1 MLIWYEI
8 HFMLVFKEVHPK
20 NAFDALGSRDE
31 DRRKSCPKWKKK
43 ECNTTMPHCVS
54 WLLTF
59 CQRKIRKY
67 GWMILKTEFNFWLD
81 YEMYTV
87 EYFNN

>member
-1 MLIWYEI
+1 MHLMHLEAE
-8 HFMLVFKEVHPK
+8 MKTEENLVQNE
-20 NAFDALGSRDE
+20 
-31 DRRKSCPKWKKK
+31 KK

-67 GWMILKTEFNFWLD
+67 GWMILKTEFNFSLD
-81 YEMYTV
+81 YEMYRI
-87 EYFNN
+87 F